1 MIDDMPETLTQSY
14 LERNLGCLGPANRD
28 FAEAVRRA
36 PAAAVQWEEAA
47 DGAATGMLEGR
58 RLASRHRPLEEGER
72 LAQSVDIVE
81 HAVVVVL
88 GFGIGHHV
96 AALARRMDRSG
107 VLVVFEPDLSLI
119 RAVFE
124 RMDFSEWLSG
134 AIIVWMH
141 DASDRAAIA
150 RKLSGADAIVA
161 QGVAILEHPAHRAR
175 LGKQSSQFTTLFGE
189 FVNASK
195 TTLMTTLVRS
205 QNTIENLLNNLD
217 HYVLA
222 PGIVDL
228 KDAAKGHLAVVVSA
242 GPSLRKNLHLLAQPG
257 VRNRCVIIAVQTT
270 LKPLLEAGIRP
281 HFVTALDYH
290 AISKR
295 FYEGL
300 TPEMVEGVTLIAEP
314 KAHPVILDSF
324 PGPIRCVGSGFLD
337 KALGPLARDMGHV
350 PAGATVAH
358 LAFYLARYL
367 GCDPI
372 AFIGQDLGFTDGLYY
387 ARGTAIHDIW
397 SPELNPFNTI
407 EMMEWQRIA
416 RHRTHLHKTVDHE
429 GKSIF
434 TDAQMLT
441 YLQQFERDF
450 AEAVD
455 EGATLIDASEGGVK
469 KQHTTIRTLAETLA
483 KFAETPLPELPVP
496 EVARNES
503 ALAKSQKRIA
513 AMRRDIASLQAT
525 SRKTAALLREMLAD
539 QQDNAKM
546 DRHFAKMETYRAAV
560 EKLFDAFELLNM
572 LNQLGVFRRHRSD
585 RRLQLSAN
593 LSSLERQRA
602 QLERDLDNVTWLIDA
617 ADELIGLFTRAERL
631 LAGEATTGT
640 AESEAN
646 DGEASK
652 ANVDSDATQATR
664 TISAIVPIDPA
675 RNGRDLPRSLSA
687 MFAGR
692 NVLQAT
698 LERLGRARRID
709 TIILIVPES
718 FEIESLIDQSRIG
731 RPVVIERV
739 PAGPFAPEHEAIAIA
754 RRWAP
759 ESWRGGIAGIA
770 GLDEALAP
778 QAMRQVMDRH
788 GLDAAIIVAPDWPL
802 IDVSKTS
809 GVDAMIVRFNEQ
821 PDRHGLVFSQSPPG
835 LGACLISRTLMT
847 EFSERNRLS
856 TVGGVLTYQ
865 PHAPQHDPIAR
876 DANITIEHR
885 VRCSLVRAAADS
897 PEAIARL
904 EEAIRAAGI
913 SNPSDASTEVIVD
926 AVERHAPPLRL
937 PQHVM
942 LELNTR
948 RADHG
953 LYARSLRATADRPD
967 LDPEVAF
974 RLFDQL
980 AHNGDH
986 VITLAGVGD
995 PLLHPAFDA
1004 IIARANDRGLP
1015 VHVRTSL
1022 FADRSTIERLMNAQ
1036 PAVISIDLH
1045 ADRGATHA
1053 VMMGEDRL
1061 REVIAHIEWMM
1072 GRRRRLTAQEGS
1084 AAFALPWIVPRLQR
1098 RRETYEDIDSFFDRW
1113 MAVLGAAVIEGP
1125 PPFEDRDDD
1134 LAIAMA
1140 PERVM
1145 WRELQRRMLVLS
1157 DGSVPISEL
1166 DLDGRVIVGSIARDE
1181 VASLWST
1188 LLTERR
1194 TLREYEGERCEGL
1207 RTVWP

>member
-36 PAAAVQWEEAA
+36 PSAAVQWEETA
-47 DGAATGMLEGR
+47 DGAVTGTLEGR

-107 VLVVFEPDLSLI
+107 VLVVFEPDLSLV

-124 RMDFSEWLSG
+124 RLDFSEWLSG

-150 RKLSGADAIVA
+150 RKLNGADSIVA

-175 LGKQSSQFTTLFGE
+175 LGKQSSQFATLFGE

-228 KDAAKGHLAVVVSA
+228 KDAAKGHLAVIVSA

-257 VRNRCVIIAVQTT
+257 VRERCVIIAVQTT

-281 HFVTALDYH
+281 HFATALDYH

-337 KALGPLARDMGHV
+337 KALGPLARDMGNV

-397 SPELNPFNTI
+397 APELNPFNTI

-455 EGATLIDASEGGVK
+455 DGATLIDASEGGVK
-469 KQHTTIRTLAETLA
+469 KQHTVIRTLDETL
-483 KFAETPLPELPVP
+483 KEFAREPLPALP
-496 EVARNES
+496 S
-503 ALAKSQKRIA
+503 ADVDRDGATLSSTRKRIA
-513 AMRRDIASLQAT
+513 EMRRDIASLQAT
-525 SRKTAALLREMLAD
+525 SRKTASLLREMLSD
-539 QQDNAKM
+539 QNDSAKM
-546 DRHFAKMETYRAAV
+546 DRHFAKMEQYRAAV
-560 EKLFDAFELLNM
+560 EKLFDAFELLNL

-617 ADELIGLFTRAERL
+617 ADELIGLFSRAEQLLTGESGSPRL
-631 LAGEATTGT
+631 RERSESSTSFDEAEGR
-640 AESEAN
+640 S
-646 DGEASK
+646 SRK
-652 ANVDSDATQATR
+652 
-664 TISAIVPIDPA
+664 ISAIVPIDPA
-675 RNGRDLPRSLSA
+675 RNGRGLPRSLSA
-687 MFAGR
+687 TFAGR
-692 NVLQAT
+692 TVLQAT
-698 LERLGRARRID
+698 LEKLGRAKRID
-709 TIILIVPES
+709 SIIVIAPES
-718 FEIESLIDQSRIG
+718 FDVDALIDRSRIA
-731 RPVVIERV
+731 RPVVVERV
-739 PAGPFAPEHEAIAIA
+739 STSPFAAEHEAIALA

-759 ESWRGGIAGIA
+759 TSWRGGIAGIA
-770 GLDEALAP
+770 GVDEALAP
-778 QAMRQVMDRH
+778 LVMRRVMEQH
-788 GLDAAIIVAPDWPL
+788 GLDAAITAAPDWPL
-802 IDVSKTS
+802 VDISEAT
-809 GVDAMIVRFNEQ
+809 GTDAMVSRFHEH
-821 PDRHGLVFSQSPPG
+821 PDRHGLIFSQSPPG

-847 EFSERNRLS
+847 EFSDRNRLS

-876 DANITIEHR
+876 DANITVEHR
-885 VRCSLVRAAADS
+885 VRCSLVRAAADT
-897 PEAIARL
+897 PDDIARL
-904 EEAIRAAGI
+904 EEAMRAAGI
-913 SNPSDASTEVIVD
+913 SDPLNASAPAIV
-926 AVERHAPPLRL
+926 AALEQHATPLPH

-942 LELNTR
+942 LELTTR
-948 RADHG
+948 RSDAG
-953 LYARSLRATADRPD
+953 VYARSLRASADRPD

-980 AHNGDH
+980 TTDGDH
-986 VITLAGVGD
+986 VITLAGTGD

-1004 IIARANDRGLP
+1004 IIARANERGWP

-1022 FADRSTIERLMNAQ
+1022 LAERSTIERLMNAG

-1061 REVIAHIEWMM
+1061 REVIGHIEWMV

-1125 PPFEDRDDD
+1125 PPFDRRDDD
-1134 LAIAMA
+1134 LATAMA

-1145 WRELQRRMLVLS
+1145 WCELQRRMLILS
-1157 DGSVPISEL
+1157 DGSVPVSEL
-1166 DLDGRVIVGSIARDE
+1166 DLDGRVTVGS
-1181 VASLWST
+1181 VATDDVATLWSS
-1188 LLTERR
+1188 LLNERR
-1194 TLREYEGERCEGL
+1194 GLREREGETCERL
-1207 RTVWP
+1207 RTIWP